1 MIEIKDKKDCCGCY
15 ACYNICPK
23 QCITMKVDEEGFWY
37 PVIEQNKCINCNL
50 CEKIC
55 PVINPIDRNTSLK
68 LSYAMKNKDE
78 EIRLRSSS
86 GGMFYL
92 LAENIIRQN
101 GVVYGAGFD
110 GDFSV
115 KHIKINKEQEI
126 GLLQGSKYLQSSIGN
141 TYVQVK
147 KDLEG
152 DKKVLFTGT
161 PCQIEGLKNFLRK
174 DYINLFTMDFICHGV
189 PSPMIW
195 KEYLNEI
202 RDNKQGEI
210 KTVYFRDKKLGWK
223 LFSLKIIFDKD
234 TYINDLNQDLYMK
247 GFLQDL
253 YLRPSCYNCKFKK
266 INRLSDITVAD
277 FWGIDKVLPKMDDDK
292 GTSLIIIHTDKG
304 KQLFDIL
311 FDRMIVNEVNM
322 NEALKYNLS
331 MIKSVKYNKKRKEFF
346 ERFIN
351 EKTLTTLIFQYT
363 KITLAKQIQQKIKFA
378 VKNCIQLLPLGNII
392 WRKLY
397 LIKNNIKK

>member
-1 MIEIKDKKDCCGCY
+1 MIKIKDKKDCCGCY
-15 ACYNICPK
+15 ACYSICPK
-23 QCITMKVDEEGFWY
+23 QCITMKADEEGFWY
-37 PVIEQNKCINCNL
+37 PVVNQDKCINCNL

-78 EIRLRSSS
+78 ESRLRSSS

-101 GVVYGAGFD
+101 GMVYGAGFD

-115 KHIKINKEQEI
+115 KHIKINKEEEI
-126 GLLQGSKYLQSSIGN
+126 RLLQGSKYLQSSIGN

-210 KTVYFRDKKLGWK
+210 KKVYFRDKKLGWK

-277 FWGIDKVLPKMDDDK
+277 FWGIEKVLPKMDDDK

-311 FDRMIVNEVNM
+311 FDKMIVNEVNM
-322 NEALKYNLS
+322 NEALKYNPS
-331 MIKSVKYNKKRKEFF
+331 MIKSVKYNEKRKEFF

-363 KITLAKQIQQKIKFA
+363 KITLTKQIQQKIKFA
-378 VKNCIQLLPLGNII
+378 VKNSIQLLPFGNMI
-392 WRKLY
+392 WEKLY
-397 LIKNNIKK
+397 LIKNNLKK